1 MIFSYLILSTA
12 LKITRSNCFPYFPK
26 FMRNNRY
33 FEINPEVVMIG
44 SNKRIMKSVSNGHIL
59 KKNLKKYHSD
69 EIY

>member
-1 MIFSYLILSTA
+1 
-12 LKITRSNCFPYFPK
+12 
-26 FMRNNRY
+26 MRNNRY

>member
-1 MIFSYLILSTA
+1 
-12 LKITRSNCFPYFPK
+12 
-26 FMRNNRY
+26 MRNNTY
-33 FEINPEVVMIG
+33 FEINPKVVMIG